1 MEFPLLQTVIFFFFL
16 FYAIYDFLSTQ
27 LSTPYLHVKELED
40 KDESTT
46 YPEIQDSF
54 ATRME
59 CLLFD

>member
-1 MEFPLLQTVIFFFFL
+1 MIFFFFL
-16 FYAIYDFLSTQ
+16 LYAIYDFLSTQ